1 MSCLHLV
8 YNLFSPDLLQRVRD
22 KRQASCTDKDGAAF
36 QLPAGWS
43 VLNEIGKAFSI
54 ARASWHH
61 FSASGYTNIRP
72 WAHTLLKDVL
82 GYQLGEC
89 PAEGIPAGRHAADD
103 DQPARLYPITYIA
116 GPEASCVIP
125 VLVVP
130 ATQDL
135 DKGMDFGHGMK
146 QAPARLM

>member
-72 WAHTLLKDVL
+72 WAHT
-82 GYQLGEC
+82 
-89 PAEGIPAGRHAADD
+89 PAERCSRVSTGRMSRSGDPWW
-103 DQPARLYPITYIA
+103 QTCR
-116 GPEASCVIP
+116 
-125 VLVVP
+125 
-130 ATQDL
+130 
-135 DKGMDFGHGMK
+135 
-146 QAPARLM
+146 R

>member
-61 FSASGYTNIRP
+61 FPRPDIPTSGR
-72 WAHTLLKDVL
+72 
-82 GYQLGEC
+82 
-89 PAEGIPAGRHAADD
+89 GRT
-103 DQPARLYPITYIA
+103 P
-116 GPEASCVIP
+116 C
-125 VLVVP
+125 
-130 ATQDL
+130 
-135 DKGMDFGHGMK
+135 
-146 QAPARLM
+146 

>member
-54 ARASWHH
+54 ARAQTLIP
-61 FSASGYTNIRP
+61 FTYGY
-72 WAHTLLKDVL
+72 K
-82 GYQLGEC
+82 
-89 PAEGIPAGRHAADD
+89 
-103 DQPARLYPITYIA
+103 ITSR
-116 GPEASCVIP
+116 ER
-125 VLVVP
+125 
-130 ATQDL
+130 Q
-135 DKGMDFGHGMK
+135 
-146 QAPARLM
+146 

>member
-103 DQPARLYPITYIA
+103 DHLHASIPLLILPGRRQAVSFPYSSYRLRRIWIKVWISVT
-116 GPEASCVIP
+116 G
-125 VLVVP
+125 
-130 ATQDL
+130 
-135 DKGMDFGHGMK
+135 
-146 QAPARLM
+146 